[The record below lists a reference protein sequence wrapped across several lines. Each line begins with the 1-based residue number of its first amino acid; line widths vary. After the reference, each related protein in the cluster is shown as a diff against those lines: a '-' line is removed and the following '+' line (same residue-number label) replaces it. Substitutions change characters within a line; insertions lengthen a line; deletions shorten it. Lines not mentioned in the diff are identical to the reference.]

1 MCDGYMHH
9 ARAQRQPGETVP
21 VAPECASLVI
31 VDDDLAGIDL
41 IIDYLRHF
49 DFAIVTATGG
59 DQGIDEIRRRQP
71 DLVLLD
77 VNMPPP
83 NGFEVL
89 RRLKRSARTRSIPVL
104 LLTGRGDS
112 DSKVRGFE
120 LGAADYVTKPV
131 DRAELHARLTA
142 HLSTARQQ
150 VVLERR
156 LRTYQQRFGPLAD
169 AIAAEAPGPQADQ
182 QVEQLQRARQLL
194 RERIADPPT
203 LDQLAAELGISQPRL
218 SRDFR
223 ALFGTSVF
231 GYLREVRL
239 QRAREL
245 LTTTTMPIKTI
256 ALEVGYRDPRDLG
269 RGIKQRFGMTPSALR
284 ERL

>member
-1 MCDGYMHH
+1 MHH
-9 ARAQRQPGETVP
+9 ARQALHPGEIES
-21 VAPECASLVI
+21 VAPECVRLVI

-41 IIDYLRHF
+41 LIDYLRHF
-49 DFAIVTATGG
+49 DFAIATATGG
-59 DQGIDEIRRRQP
+59 DDGIDEIRRRQP

-83 NGFEVL
+83 DGFEVL
-89 RRLKRSARTRSIPVL
+89 RRLKQSARTREIPVL

-112 DSKVRGFE
+112 QSKVRGFE
-120 LGAADYVTKPV
+120 LGASDYLTKPV

-142 HLSTARQQ
+142 HLSRARLQ

-156 LRTYQQRFGPLAD
+156 LRSYQQRFGHLAD
-169 AIAAEAPGPQADQ
+169 ASADQAPGSQPDQ
-182 QVEQLQRARQLL
+182 QVEQLYRARQLL
-194 RERIADPPT
+194 RERLADPPS

-231 GYLREVRL
+231 GFLRELRL

-245 LTTTTMPIKTI
+245 LTTTTLPIKTI

-269 RGIKQRFGMTPSALR
+269 RGIKQRFGMTPSELR
-284 ERL
+284 ERA